1 MEDTDPFIAPIDEP
15 ATNIPAGY
23 CDTNPKPPPP
33 LPLPRCDPTSP
44 PPPPP
49 RTDSCCAVTDPVN
62 TIPNTTTASVTTD
75 PAQWCARA
83 PHDMALAAGVSILV
97 HSVPAAALCNRI
109 YIQWGSQYLGLRM
122 DAMCMNESKVFSYT
136 PPEKAEVP
144 TNNRD
149 CQYSW
154 AAPAP
159 INDRVAASGQ
169 SVDYQVSM
177 GLVQCWNVPAW
188 W

>member
-97 HSVPAAALCNRI
+97 HPVPAAALCNRI
-109 YIQWGSQYLGLRM
+109 YIQWGSQNLGLRM
-122 DAMCMNESKVFSYT
+122 DAMCMNESKVFSYK
-136 PPEKAEVP
+136 PP
-144 TNNRD
+144 
-149 CQYSW
+149 
-154 AAPAP
+154 
-159 INDRVAASGQ
+159 
-169 SVDYQVSM
+169 
-177 GLVQCWNVPAW
+177 
-188 W
+188 